1 MRTEKG
7 KQSRPG
13 WLLPVAAVL
22 LIVLTVQL
30 LYGRGQGSI
39 RGLKPVDGV
48 LDITGEDLSREVVN
62 IVNSWDHYPGALYTS
77 EDFAAGKAAL
87 ADAAEGGGQ
96 EESRYGTYRLV
107 IKAQPRRYYAICSYS
122 IDYSTRVFVNGVE
135 AASFGTVADNAGES
149 VPRIGYMTIPLYSGE
164 SGQIEIIC
172 QYANFVHRDG
182 GFIQPTYLSTP
193 QNIEEFKAGNDL
205 VSLSL
210 SGGLLVLFLY
220 FLLCAAVQRRRD
232 FLLLAVCCLMMAL
245 RDQNFLVIHVMPP
258 YASWYLTYRIFITVT
273 ALLPGMVLLLL
284 GSMYPGAMKKLPL
297 LLHGAAMGAAAVLTA
312 VLPTVWL
319 VTVCGAAWCCAGL
332 YLICL
337 CWGVVQYYLR
347 RKAFRVVDILTVGG
361 AAVLIASILLEAI
374 YVNESSV
381 VSRYGVM
388 PCGMLIFVLLIAVS
402 ISLQTQAQAAA
413 LAESRSRGELLERM
427 NAMNLDFLHQIAHEL
442 KTPLTVISGY
452 AQLTGLQ
459 IAANHISSETPE
471 NLKTIQQEALRL
483 SDMVTKLMDYSHGR
497 ESEARFGTV
506 EVGPLLES
514 VRAICTP
521 MCLKNGNRVTIQGG
535 DCAGVFGNREMLL
548 QIFINLAVNANRH
561 TKNGVITISASD
573 REDRE
578 YVVFRV
584 RDTGGG
590 IDEELLPHVF
600 DKGCSGDG
608 GSGLGLA
615 ICREAVEAH
624 GGMLEVERTG
634 PEGTVFAFTVLRR
647 ELEP

>member
-1 MRTEKG
+1 MRTEK
-7 KQSRPG
+7 SRRSWLC
-13 WLLPVAAVL
+13 WLLPAAAVL

-30 LYGRGQGSI
+30 LYGRGQMDVQ
-39 RGLKPVDGV
+39 GLTPVEGV
-48 LDITGEDLSREVVN
+48 LDITGEDLSQEVVN
-62 IVNSWDHYPGALYTS
+62 VVNSWDHYAGALYTS
-77 EDFAAGKAAL
+77 EDFAAGGRDLPGTAASG
-87 ADAAEGGGQ
+87 EQ
-96 EESRYGTYRLV
+96 EETRYGTYRLV
-107 IKAQPRRYYAICSYS
+107 IKARPRQYYALCSYS

-135 AASFGTVADNAGES
+135 AAAFGVVADNAEDS

-164 SGQIEIIC
+164 SGEIEIIY

-193 QNIEEFKAGNDL
+193 QNIEAFKAGNDML
-205 VSLSL
+205 SLSL

-220 FLLCAAVQRRRD
+220 FLLCAAAQRRRD

-245 RDQNFLVIHVMPP
+245 RDQNFLVIHAMPS
-258 YASWYLTYRIFITVT
+258 YASWYLAYRIFMTVT

-284 GSMYPGAMKKLPL
+284 GSMYPGAAGKLPTI
-297 LLHGAAMGAAAVLTA
+297 LHGAAMGIAALLTA
-312 VLPTVWL
+312 FLPTIWL
-319 VTVCGAAWCCAGL
+319 VTVCAAAWCCAAP
-332 YLICL
+332 YLACL
-337 CWGVVQYYLR
+337 CWGVARYYLR
-347 RKAFRVVDILTVGG
+347 RKAFRAVDILTVVGF
-361 AAVLIASILLEAI
+361 AVLIASILLEAV
-374 YVNESSV
+374 YVNESAA
-381 VSRYGVM
+381 VSRYGIM
-388 PCGMLIFVLLIAVS
+388 PCGMLVFVLLVAVS
-402 ISLQTQAQAAA
+402 ISLQIQAQAAA

-427 NAMNLDFLHQIAHEL
+427 NAMNLDFLHQVAHEL

-471 NLKTIQQEALRL
+471 NLRTIQQEALRL
-483 SDMVTKLMDYSHGR
+483 ADMVTKLMDYSHGR
-497 ESEARFGTV
+497 ESEPRFGTV
-506 EVGPLLES
+506 EVRPLLES

-521 MCLKNGNRVTIQGG
+521 MCLKNGNRVAVQGM
-535 DCAGVFGNREMLL
+535 DCADVYGSREMLL

-573 REDRE
+573 KESRE

-584 RDTGGG
+584 EDTGSG
-590 IDEELLPHVF
+590 IDRDLLPHVF
-600 DKGCSGDG
+600 DKGYSGDG

-634 PEGTVFAFTVLRR
+634 PQGTVFAFTVLRR